1 MGNAAHAGE
10 THECPFQHYPLQRL
24 QTSPRH
30 TPAIARL
37 SANSGASD
45 RYRDPRAAGLAVKL
59 LSVAARSTSRRPARF
74 SSFDPD
80 RLRA

>member
-30 TPAIARL
+30 TRDSTTISEHTELPTAIATRVL
-37 SANSGASD
+37 QAW
-45 RYRDPRAAGLAVKL
+45 P
-59 LSVAARSTSRRPARF
+59 
-74 SSFDPD
+74 
-80 RLRA
+80 

>member
-1 MGNAAHAGE
+1 MRVKRTSA
-10 THECPFQHYPLQRL
+10 PFSITRC
-24 QTSPRH
+24 SVSRH
-30 TPAIARL
+30 LPDTPAIARL